1 MFFLVEFNWNE
12 MRSLKDPSAHILLS
26 NGRQIWVCP
35 IKSCKIMGIICGKEI
50 QLQFPIVIYLPV
62 FRKTILSNCILLN
75 WKSIK
80 EAYTSSKVWETLRID
95 FHKQVS
101 WEAKPIF

>member
-1 MFFLVEFNWNE
+1 MLFYVFAASMALTHKAAFFFKKLVEYNWNE

-62 FRKTILSNCILLN
+62 FCKTICQ
-75 WKSIK
+75 
-80 EAYTSSKVWETLRID
+80 TV
-95 FHKQVS
+95 FC
-101 WEAKPIF
+101 